1 MLFFSLYRAKKKMKN
16 ENNNQV
22 WKFFQKFDDK
32 RKGLVNKNTFIR
44 KYSGDFLARL
54 IFPHYQKIYLVD
66 SKK

>member
-1 MLFFSLYRAKKKMKN
+1 MKN

-22 WKFFQKFDDK
+22 WKIFQKFDDK